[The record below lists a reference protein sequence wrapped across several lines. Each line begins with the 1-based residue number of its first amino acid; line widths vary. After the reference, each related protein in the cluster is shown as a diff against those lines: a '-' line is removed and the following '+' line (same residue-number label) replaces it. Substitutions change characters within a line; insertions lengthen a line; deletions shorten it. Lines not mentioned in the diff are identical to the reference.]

1 MFDFRNASAILGM
14 VGSFGAV
21 VAKGMPTLRASLFAA
36 RAGAGSAFSAST
48 METLGVAIAR
58 PGAVTMVKA
67 LVPGTLAVALK
78 SKDGLALRVTA
89 LGGVSASVSEAAIEA
104 VKRVPVRQALVGV
117 GRSTAQGAIAGA
129 LVDGVIAAVRAGQ
142 AIRAGEMTFA
152 EGAAFT
158 GKRIAR
164 GAAVGGVGVLAA
176 GAASAAIAA
185 TGLTFGAP
193 VVVPVVTMIAV
204 GALVGNQID
213 RFIAEPA
220 KSLPS

>member
-1 MFDFRNASAILGM
+1 MIDFRSTSAILGM

-21 VAKGMPTLRASLFAA
+21 VAKGLPTLRASLFAA
-36 RAGAGSAFSAST
+36 RAGAGSAFGAAT
-48 METLGVAIAR
+48 VETLGIAVAK
-58 PGAVTMVKA
+58 PGAVTTVKA

-78 SKDGLALRVTA
+78 SKDGIALRVTA

-104 VKRVPVRQALVGV
+104 VKRVPVRQAITSV

-129 LVDGVIAAVRAGQ
+129 LVDGVIAGVRASQ
-142 AIRAGEMTFA
+142 AVNAGEMTLA
-152 EGAAFT
+152 EGAAYT
-158 GKRIAR
+158 GKRVAR
-164 GAAVGGVGVLAA
+164 GAAVGGAGVLAA

-204 GALVGNQID
+204 GAFVGKQLD
-213 RFIAEPA
+213 KFIAEPT